1 MLQRTL
7 TTVISFSVLLSC
19 NPNLKDD
26 TMLFTTA
33 KEEIDKGEYN
43 SAIEKLDTLIVRNNL
58 NDSAYYY
65 RGVAL
70 AKAGDNDNAIA
81 DFTHL
86 IKIGSSLRNK
96 SLQKRGNIY
105 LDLSDFDKAF
115 ADYDLAIE
123 GDPKDFFS
131 FYVRGAIKTE
141 RKVFDKNK
149 DTTYSRYEYTENGK
163 FYYYDLKGALEDLNQ
178 AEELNPN
185 YIDIFVKRG
194 KVYEQLD
201 KFDYALA
208 DYNKA
213 VSIDGKYFDAFLA
226 RALLYKQLQNSS
238 KSLQDFNSA
247 IELEPKNPFPYI
259 NRGYLKRE
267 LLNDRNGACDDIMKA
282 QSLGLTINEDDLK
295 DCN

>member
-1 MLQRTL
+1 MLQRAL
-7 TTVISFSVLLSC
+7 TTIISLSVLLSC
-19 NPNLKDD
+19 NPNPKDD

-43 SAIEKLDTLIVRNNL
+43 SAIEKLDTLIKRNNL

-65 RGVAL
+65 RGIAFT
-70 AKAGDNDNAIA
+70 KAGDNDNAIA

-86 IKIGSSLRNK
+86 IRLGSSLRNK

-105 LDLSDFDKAF
+105 LDLSDFDKAL
-115 ADYDLAIE
+115 ADFDLAIE
-123 GDPKDFFS
+123 SDPKDFFS
-131 FYVRGAIKTE
+131 FYVRGVIKTE

-149 DTTYSRYEYTENGK
+149 DTTYISYEYTENGK
-163 FYYYDLKGALEDLNQ
+163 FYYHDLMGALADLNQ
-178 AEELNPN
+178 ALELNPN

-194 KVYEQLD
+194 KVYEHLD
-201 KFDYALA
+201 KFDNALA

-226 RALLYKQLQNSS
+226 RALLYKHLQNSS

-267 LLNDRNGACDDIMKA
+267 LLNDRNGACDDIKKA
-282 QSLGLTINEDDLK
+282 QTLGLTMNEDDLK